1 LKKSRLKINADTADL
16 YMVREAVTDF
26 IGSDI
31 DSNERGRIILAIDE
45 ALANIIIHGYKRD
58 SSGKIIIDME
68 SDGTSLK
75 FTISDKAPWFNPLEI
90 PSPDMDTYFDTGKH
104 GGLGVD
110 IYKKIMDVSYE
121 RKKTGGNRLIMV
133 RPAQKKDIRV

>member
-1 LKKSRLKINADTADL
+1 
-16 YMVREAVTDF
+16 MVRKAITDF
-26 IGSDI
+26 VGSDV
-31 DSNERGRIILAIDE
+31 DSNERTRIILAIDE

-58 SSGKIIIDME
+58 NSGEIIIDME
-68 SDGTSLK
+68 SDGSSLK
-75 FTISDKAPWFNPLEI
+75 FTITDYAPWFNPLEL

-121 RKKTGGNRLIMV
+121 RNETGGNRLIM
-133 RPAQKKDIRV
+133 AKTADKKNIRI